1 MHYIEKHLQCEL
13 FLLEVIALTAWKD
26 GHSYES
32 PHDALYAKVF
42 FLSSKY
48 MTQLKKIK
56 TKQSPIK
63 KIFSFVTHFLFS
75 NALGIS
81 GSVTLFIFLLT
92 HEKLFLYVATLL
104 SLFTTLYVFVI
115 SLLGLIDFGVEKVIA
130 EIEIKFLDVTL
141 NSGFVVSTS
150 LLVLMQL

>member
-1 MHYIEKHLQCEL
+1 MLHRKTSAMRA

-26 GHSYES
+26 GHSYKS
-32 PHDALYAKVF
+32 PHDVLDAKVF
-42 FLSSKY
+42 FLSPKY
-48 MTQLKKIK
+48 MKQLKKIK

-63 KIFSFVTHFLFS
+63 KKFSFVTHFLFS

-104 SLFTTLYVFVI
+104 SLFITLYVFVI

-130 EIEIKFLDVTL
+130 ETEIKFLDVTL
-141 NSGFVVSTS
+141 NSGFVVCTS

>member
-1 MHYIEKHLQCEL
+1 
-13 FLLEVIALTAWKD
+13 
-26 GHSYES
+26 
-32 PHDALYAKVF
+32 
-42 FLSSKY
+42 
-48 MTQLKKIK
+48 MTQLKKIN

-81 GSVTLFIFLLT
+81 GSITLFIFLLT

-104 SLFTTLYVFVI
+104 SLIITLYVFVI

-141 NSGFVVSTS
+141 NSGFVACTS
-150 LLVLMQL
+150 LLVLVQL